1 VRDRIEP
8 SPASGRGSERSSQ
21 FALLR
26 SRRFLPLFVTQFLGA
41 LNDNFFKNALV
52 ILVTYR
58 LAQEA
63 GLNGQILVTAAAGLF
78 MLPYFLFSATAGVL
92 ADKLEKRRLVIIIK
106 SAEIVFMMVAAVG
119 FSSGHVVLLMTVL
132 FLMGVHSTFF
142 GPIKYGILPTHL
154 APNELLAGNALIEA
168 GTFLAILIGTIIGGV
183 FILTAHGIAFVSVG
197 LLAVA
202 TSGLVAA
209 FFIPPA
215 PPPAPDLRLRFNIVA
230 DTAAMLGYARGHRD
244 LFLAMLANSW
254 FWLVGATFLSQF
266 PALAK
271 DVIGADE
278 NVVTLFLT
286 AFTVGIA
293 LGSLLC
299 NKLLAGAITMRFVPI
314 AAVGIS
320 LFTIDLYFASAAI
333 PTAGALL
340 GVGDFLSR
348 FAGWRLIGDLVL
360 IAVCGGVFIVP
371 LYTFLQAR
379 SEASHRSRVIAA
391 NNIWNALF
399 MVAAAIATVRMLQ
412 SGFTVPHVFLTLAM
426 VNGAVAFAIWRW
438 LLPAVQP
445 AAAAIENATPPR
457 SSPW

>member
-1 VRDRIEP
+1 MP
-8 SPASGRGSERSSQ
+8 SNQ

-26 SRRFLPLFVTQFLGA
+26 SRRFLPLF
-41 LNDNFFKNALV
+41 
-52 ILVTYR
+52 
-58 LAQEA
+58 
-63 GLNGQILVTAAAGLF
+63 
-78 MLPYFLFSATAGVL
+78 FLFSATAGLL
-92 ADKLEKRRLVIIIK
+92 ADKLEKRRLIIIIK
-106 SAEIVFMMVAAVG
+106 AAEIVFMAVAVAG
-119 FSSGHVVLLMTVL
+119 FTSGDVVLLMTVL

-142 GPIKYGILPTHL
+142 GPIKYGILPAHL
-154 APNELLAGNALIEA
+154 APDELLAGNALIEA
-168 GTFLAILIGTIIGGV
+168 GTFLAILVGTIIGGV
-183 FILTAHGIAFVSVG
+183 FILTVHGIALVSLG

-202 TSGLVAA
+202 ACGLLAA
-209 FFIPPA
+209 LFIPPA
-215 PPPAPDLRLRFNIVA
+215 LPPAPELRVRFNIIA
-230 DTAAMLGYARGHRD
+230 DTAAMLRYARSHRD
-244 LFLAMLANSW
+244 LFWAMLANSW

-299 NKLLAGAITMRFVPI
+299 NKLLAGTITMRFVPI
-314 AAVGIS
+314 AALGIS
-320 LFTIDLYFASAAI
+320 MFTVDLYFASAAI

-340 GVGDFLSR
+340 GVGDFLAQ
-348 FAGWRLIGDLVL
+348 FAGWRIVGDLVL

-399 MVAAAIATVRMLQ
+399 MVVAAIATVRMLQ
-412 SGFTVPHVFLTLAM
+412 SGFTVPDVFLTVAI

-438 LLPAVQP
+438 LLPVVQP
-445 AAAAIENATPPR
+445 AAAVENATPPR